1 MNLMRSIGTITV
13 LLLIAAVGV
22 LSGHR
27 VKNKTDFESGGQSAG
42 VGIVSGIMMG
52 TLIGGAS
59 TIGTAQLAYHY
70 GIAACWYTIGGGLG
84 CLTIALFYIR
94 LYRKNQM
101 PTLIGI
107 IREEYGAKAGTFASI
122 LVCGSMFLNVIA
134 QLFSSTA
141 VIPTLF
147 PGVSLPLALALAA
160 VLMLVYVVFGGIFG
174 AGQAGQVKTL
184 LVYLSIAAGTA
195 IALKNTGMCILLDQL
210 DHAVYFNMFSRGAG
224 DMLTNTAAVILGVVT
239 TQTQM
244 QAILTGK
251 SEQVARRGA
260 IVSALLIPPIG
271 FGSAI
276 IGMFMKV
283 NHPELLNAKDALPQ
297 FVLNYMPDL
306 LAGAVMGTLLIAIV
320 GSGAGIVLGIGTIM
334 TNDMIVPVFQRPLS
348 SKEALRCTRG
358 CIALL
363 LLVGCFLS
371 TGALG
376 DIILNFA
383 TMSMGLRAS
392 IIFAPFMCAVFLP
405 GKISSH
411 WVIASIFCGPGLVLL
426 FGLWKVLPFDPLFAG
441 IGGSILCCV
450 IGCTKETT
458 RNEAF

>member
-1 MNLMRSIGTITV
+1 MRSIGTIAV
-13 LLLIAAVGV
+13 LLLIAGVGV
-22 LSGHR
+22 LSGR
-27 VKNKTDFESGGQSAG
+27 KVSSNKDFESGGQKAG
-42 VGIVSGIMMG
+42 AGIVSGIMMG

-94 LYRKNQM
+94 LYRKNQT
-101 PTLIGI
+101 PTLIGM
-107 IREEYGAKAGTFASI
+107 IRQEYGSKVGTVTSA
-122 LVCGSMFLNVIA
+122 LVCVSMFLNVIA

-147 PGVSLPLALALAA
+147 PGMPLPAALALAA
-160 VLMLVYVVFGGIFG
+160 ALMLVYVVFGGVFG

-184 LVYLSIAAGTA
+184 LVYLSIVAGAAV
-195 IALKNTGMCILLDQL
+195 ALKNTGLHVLLDRL

-260 IVSALLIPPIG
+260 IISAVLIPPIG

-276 IGMFMKV
+276 IGMFMRV
-283 NHPELLNAKDALPQ
+283 NHPELLNPKDALPQ

-306 LAGAVMGTLLIAIV
+306 AAGVVMGTLLIAIV

-334 TNDMIVPVFQRPLS
+334 TNELIVPAFRKPLS
-348 SKEALRCTRG
+348 SKETLLCARG
-358 CIALL
+358 CIAGLL
-363 LLVGCFLS
+363 LIGCFLS
-371 TGALG
+371 TGVLG

-392 IIFAPFMCAVFLP
+392 IIFAPLMCAIFLP
-405 GKISSH
+405 GKISSK
-411 WVIASIFCGPGLVLL
+411 WVIIAVICGPCLVLI
-426 FGLWKVLPFDPLFAG
+426 FELWQVLPFDPLLAG
-441 IGGSILCCV
+441 ILGSIVCCM
-450 IGCTKETT
+450 IGSTSKSVS
-458 RNEAF
+458 

>member
-1 MNLMRSIGTITV
+1 MNLMRSIGTIAV
-13 LLLIAAVGV
+13 LLLIAGVGI
-22 LSGHR
+22 LSGR
-27 VKNKTDFESGGQSAG
+27 KVRSNKDFESGGQRAKA
-42 VGIVSGIMMG
+42 GIVSGIMMG

-84 CLTIALFYIR
+84 CLTIALLYVR
-94 LYRKNQM
+94 LYRKNRT

-107 IREEYGAKAGTFASI
+107 IREEYGAKAGTVASV
-122 LVCGSMFLNVIA
+122 LVCVSMFLNVIA

-147 PGVSLPLALALAA
+147 PGLSLPAALALAA
-160 VLMLVYVVFGGIFG
+160 VLMLIYVVFGGVFG

-184 LVYLSIAAGTA
+184 LVYLSIIAGA
-195 IALKNTGMCILLDQL
+195 VIALKNTGIHVLLNKL
-210 DHAVYFNMFSRGAG
+210 NHAVYFNMFSRGAW
-224 DMLTNTAAVILGVVT
+224 DMLTNTLAVILGVVT

-251 SEQVARRGA
+251 SEQIARRGA
-260 IVSALLIPPIG
+260 IISAVLIPPIG

-276 IGMFMKV
+276 IGMFMRV

-297 FVLNYMPDL
+297 FILNYMPDL
-306 LAGAVMGTLLIAIV
+306 AAGVVMGTLLIAIV
-320 GSGAGIVLGIGTIM
+320 GLGAGIVLGIGTIM
-334 TNDMIVPVFQRPLS
+334 TNDLIIPAFRRPLS
-348 SKEALRCTRG
+348 SKETLLCARG
-358 CIALL
+358 CIAGL

-371 TGALG
+371 TGTLG

-405 GKISSH
+405 GKVCSRWIM
-411 WVIASIFCGPGLVLL
+411 AAFFCGPGLVLL
-426 FGLWKVLPFDPLFAG
+426 FELWRGLPFGPLFAG
-441 IGGSILCCV
+441 ILGSAICCV
-450 IGCTKETT
+450 VGFLKRSKLIEK
-458 RNEAF
+458 

>member
-1 MNLMRSIGTITV
+1 MPAFSKKSRAMLEQVHPDLQKVMEEAIKIIDFSITEGARTKEKQ
-13 LLLIAAVGV
+13 LEYFKAGK
-22 LSGHR
+22 S
-27 VKNKTDFESGGQSAG
+27 KTLNSKHLPKYCA
-42 VGIVSGIMMG
+42 
-52 TLIGGAS
+52 
-59 TIGTAQLAYHY
+59 
-70 GIAACWYTIGGGLG
+70 
-84 CLTIALFYIR
+84 
-94 LYRKNQM
+94 
-101 PTLIGI
+101 
-107 IREEYGAKAGTFASI
+107 EYGRNYSCAI
-122 LVCGSMFLNVIA
+122 DVCPWPVDYGDRERFC
-134 QLFSSTA
+134 
-141 VIPTLF
+141 
-147 PGVSLPLALALAA
+147 
-160 VLMLVYVVFGGIFG
+160 
-174 AGQAGQVKTL
+174 L
-184 LVYLSIAAGTA
+184 L
-195 IALKNTGMCILLDQL
+195 
-210 DHAVYFNMFSRGAG
+210 
-224 DMLTNTAAVILGVVT
+224 
-239 TQTQM
+239 
-244 QAILTGK
+244 
-251 SEQVARRGA
+251 
-260 IVSALLIPPIG
+260 
-271 FGSAI
+271 
-276 IGMFMKV
+276 
-283 NHPELLNAKDALPQ
+283 
-297 FVLNYMPDL
+297 
-306 LAGAVMGTLLIAIV
+306 
-320 GSGAGIVLGIGTIM
+320 AGIVLGIGTIM